1 MTTSVSLGIITFAI
15 IAIIVI
21 IIVLSLMNK
30 AKKKK
35 FENKIEELEKEKNLI
50 ASTPI
55 MSELQKVEEII
66 KTEKME
72 EKYKNW
78 EERFED
84 IKKDDITK
92 ITDMIVDL
100 DVASSFDKKEAK
112 IKIAKAEL
120 QIYTS
125 KAKADN
131 ILKEIKDITVSEEK
145 YRGIV
150 TKLKKKYRSLEQDF
164 NENKKDYE
172 DSAEPIELQFEN
184 IEKRFLAF
192 DKSMEDHEYS
202 EVVHLVKALDT
213 MVDHISIVIKETPN
227 IMLMINHLIPQR
239 IEEIVRINEDLV
251 KQGYCLDYLKIS
263 YNVEQTKKRVSK
275 ILDRVKVLNLEDC
288 MFELKTIL
296 DYLDS
301 LFNEFTKEKVA
312 RKEYENT
319 TKIFKNKL
327 KRVNDVVKDIYN
339 QMDDIKKMYDLKD
352 EDIKHLDEV
361 NKRLLEINVKYKKI
375 LDAVKKQ
382 KAAYS
387 KVDKEVSLLA
397 LELKNLEEDL
407 DLSLKTLG
415 SMYDDE
421 VRAREQLEEIQ
432 DLLKECKK
440 VIRSYKLPIISNNY
454 FIELAEA
461 NEAIGEIIKE
471 LEKKPITIKTLN
483 VRVDT
488 ARDLVLKL
496 YNTTNEMIKN
506 ARLAEIA
513 IVYGNRYRHDYE
525 EIDRGLNTAQIMF
538 YKGKYKQALETSINT
553 INFIEPSI
561 ERKVYDLYEEK

>member
-1 MTTSVSLGIITFAI
+1 MTTSVSLGIVTFAI
-15 IAIIVI
+15 IAVIII

-72 EKYKNW
+72 ERYKNW
-78 EERFED
+78 EERFEN
-84 IKKDDITK
+84 IKKDDVTK

-100 DVASSFDKKEAK
+100 DVISSFDKKEAK
-112 IKIAKAEL
+112 IKIAKTEL
-120 QIYTS
+120 QIYTA
-125 KAKADN
+125 KVKADN

-150 TKLKKKYRSLEQDF
+150 TKLKKKYRSLEQEF
-164 NENKKDYE
+164 NDNKKDYE
-172 DSAEPIELQFEN
+172 DSSEAIELQFEN
-184 IEKRFLAF
+184 IEKRFLSFEKA
-192 DKSMEDHEYS
+192 MEDNEYS
-202 EVVHLVKALDT
+202 EVVHIVKALDT
-213 MVDHISIVIKETPN
+213 MVDHIAIVVKETPN
-227 IMLMINHLIPQR
+227 IMLMLNHLIPQR
-239 IEEIVRINEDLV
+239 MNEITKINNDLI
-251 KQGYCLDYLKIS
+251 KQGYCLDYLKID
-263 YNVEQTKKRVSK
+263 YNIEETKKRTNK
-275 ILDRVKVLNLEDC
+275 ILDKVKVLNLEDC

-301 LFNEFTKEKVA
+301 IFNEFTKEKVA
-312 RKEYENT
+312 RKEYEDT

-327 KRVNDVVKDIYN
+327 NRVNDVVKDIYN
-339 QMDDIKKMYDLKD
+339 QMDDIKKMYDLTD
-352 EDIKHLDEV
+352 NDIKHLDEV
-361 NKRLLEINVKYKKI
+361 NKRLLEINVKYKKL
-375 LDAVKKQ
+375 LDAIKKQ
-382 KAAYS
+382 KEAYS
-387 KVDKEVSLLA
+387 KAEKEVSLLA
-397 LELKNLEEDL
+397 LNLKTLEEDL

-432 DLLKECKK
+432 ELLKECKK

-483 VRVDT
+483 IRVDT

-506 ARLAEIA
+506 ARLAEIS
-513 IVYGNRYRHDYE
+513 IVYGNRYRYDYE
-525 EIDRGLNTAQIMF
+525 EIDRGLNSAQMLF
-538 YKGKYKQALETSINT
+538 YKGKYKQALDTAMNT
-553 INFIEPSI
+553 ISFIEPSI

>member
-1 MTTSVSLGIITFAI
+1 MTTSVSLGIVTFAI
-15 IAIIVI
+15 IAVIII
-21 IIVLSLMNK
+21 IIVLSLMKK

-50 ASTPI
+50 ASTPV

-72 EKYKNW
+72 ERYKNW
-78 EERFED
+78 EERFES
-84 IKKDDITK
+84 IRKDDVNK

-100 DVASSFDKKEAK
+100 DVISSFDKKEAK
-112 IKIAKAEL
+112 IKIAKTEL
-120 QIYTS
+120 QICTA
-125 KAKADN
+125 KVKADN
-131 ILKEIKDITVSEEK
+131 ILKEIQDITVSEEK

-150 TKLKKKYRSLEQDF
+150 TKLKKKYRSLEKEF
-164 NENKKDYE
+164 NDNKKDYE
-172 DSAEPIELQFEN
+172 DSIDAIELQFEN
-184 IEKRFLAF
+184 IEKRFLSFEKA
-192 DKSMEDHEYS
+192 MEDNEYS
-202 EVVHLVKALDT
+202 EVVHIVKALDT
-213 MVDHISIVIKETPN
+213 MVDHIAIVVKETPN

-239 IEEIVRINEDLV
+239 IDEILKINNDLT
-251 KQGYCLDYLKIS
+251 KQGYCLDYLKIE
-263 YNVEQTKKRVSK
+263 YNMEETKKRINK
-275 ILDRVKVLNLEDC
+275 ILDKVKVLNLEDC

-312 RKEYENT
+312 KKEYEDT

-327 KRVNDVVKDIYN
+327 KRVNDVVKDIYS
-339 QMDDIKKMYDLKD
+339 QMDDIKKMYDLND
-352 EDIKHLDEV
+352 EDIKHLDAV
-361 NKRLLEINVKYKKI
+361 NKRLLEINVKYKNL
-375 LDAVKKQ
+375 LDAIKNQ
-382 KAAYS
+382 QEAYS
-387 KVDKEVSLLA
+387 KAEKQVSMLA
-397 LELKNLEEDL
+397 LELKTLEEDL

-432 DLLKECKK
+432 ELLKECKK

-454 FIELAEA
+454 FVELAEA

-483 VRVDT
+483 IRVDT

-506 ARLAEIA
+506 ARLSEIA
-513 IVYGNRYRHDYE
+513 IVYGNRYRYEYE
-525 EIDRGLNTAQIMF
+525 EIDRGLNSAQMLF
-538 YKGKYKQALETSINT
+538 YKGKYKQALDTSINT
-553 INFIEPSI
+553 IKFIEPSI
-561 ERKVYDLYEEK
+561 ERKVYDLYEER

>member
-1 MTTSVSLGIITFAI
+1 MNTSVSLGIVTFVI
-15 IAIIVI
+15 IAIIAV
-21 IIVLSLMNK
+21 IIVLSLMHK
-30 AKKKK
+30 QKKKK
-35 FENKIEELEKEKNLI
+35 FERKIEELEKEKNLI
-50 ASTPI
+50 SSTPV

-72 EKYKNW
+72 EKYKDW
-78 EERFED
+78 EDRFEE
-84 IKKDDITK
+84 IKKVDITK
-92 ITDMIVDL
+92 ITDMLVDL
-100 DVASSFDKKEAK
+100 DVISSFDKKEAK
-112 IKIAKAEL
+112 IKIAKTEL
-120 QIYTS
+120 QICTA
-125 KAKADN
+125 KVKADT

-150 TKLKKKYRSLEQDF
+150 TKLKKKYRELEKTF

-172 DSAEPIELQFEN
+172 DSTDAIQMQFEN
-184 IEKRFLAF
+184 IEKRFLTF
-192 DKSMEDHEYS
+192 DKVMEEHEYS
-202 EVVHLVKALDT
+202 EVVHIVKALDT
-213 MVDHISIVIKETPN
+213 MIEHISIVVKETPN

-239 IEEIVRINEDLV
+239 MKEITKINSDLL
-251 KQGYCLDYLKIS
+251 KQGYCLDYLNLD
-263 YNVEQTKKRVSK
+263 YNIEETTKRTNK

-301 LFNEFTKEKVA
+301 LFNDFTKEKQA
-312 RKEYENT
+312 KREYEDT

-327 KRVNDVVKDIYN
+327 KRVNNVVKDIYN
-339 QMDDIKKMYDLKD
+339 QMDDIKKMYDLTDKD
-352 EDIKHLDEV
+352 ITHLDEV
-361 NKRLLEINVKYKKI
+361 NKKLLEINVKYKR
-375 LDAVKKQ
+375 LVDAIKDKKEAFS
-382 KAAYS
+382 KA
-387 KVDKEVSLLA
+387 DREVSLLA
-397 LELKNLEEDL
+397 IDLKNLEEDL

-432 DLLKECKK
+432 QLLKECKK

-454 FIELAEA
+454 FVELAEA

-483 VRVDT
+483 IRVDT

-506 ARLAEIA
+506 AALAEIA
-513 IVYGNRYRHDYE
+513 IVYGNRYRSEYE
-525 EIDRGLNTAQIMF
+525 EIDRGLNSAQILF
-538 YKGKYKQALETSINT
+538 YKGKYKQALDTSINT
-553 INFIEPSI
+553 INFVEPNV
-561 ERKVYDLYEEK
+561 EGKVYQIYEGK

>member
-1 MTTSVSLGIITFAI
+1 MTTSVSLGIVTFAI
-15 IAIIVI
+15 IAVIVI

-30 AKKKK
+30 AKKKE
-35 FENKIEELEKEKNLI
+35 FESKIEELEKEKNLI
-50 ASTPI
+50 ASTPV

-72 EKYKNW
+72 ERYKNW
-78 EERFED
+78 EERFES
-84 IKKDDITK
+84 IKKDDVTK

-100 DVASSFDKKEAK
+100 DVISSFDKKEAK
-112 IKIAKAEL
+112 IKIAKTEL
-120 QIYTS
+120 QIYTA
-125 KAKADN
+125 KVKADN

-150 TKLKKKYRSLEQDF
+150 TKLKKKYRALEKEF
-164 NENKKDYE
+164 NDNKKDYE
-172 DSAEPIELQFEN
+172 DSSEAIELQFEN
-184 IEKRFLAF
+184 IEKRFLSFEKA
-192 DKSMEDHEYS
+192 MEDNEYG
-202 EVVHLVKALDT
+202 EVVHIVKALDT
-213 MVDHISIVIKETPN
+213 MVDHIAIVVKESPN
-227 IMLMINHLIPQR
+227 LMLMINHLIPQR
-239 IEEIVRINEDLV
+239 IEEITRINKDLV
-251 KQGYCLDYLKIS
+251 KQGYSLDYLKID
-263 YNVEQTKKRVSK
+263 YNIEETKKRTNK

-312 RKEYENT
+312 RKEYEDT

-327 KRVNDVVKDIYN
+327 KRVNDVVKDIYI
-339 QMDDIKKMYDLKD
+339 QMDDIKKMYDLTD
-352 EDIKHLDEV
+352 NDIKQLDIV
-361 NKRLLEINVKYKKI
+361 NKRLLKINVKYKKL
-375 LDAVKKQ
+375 LDAIKNKEE
-382 KAAYS
+382 AYS
-387 KVDKEVSLLA
+387 KAEKQVSLLA
-397 LELKNLEEDL
+397 LDLKTLEEDL

-432 DLLKECKK
+432 ELLKECKK

-454 FIELAEA
+454 FVELAEA
-461 NEAIGEIIKE
+461 NEAIKEIIKE

-483 VRVDT
+483 IRVDT

-506 ARLAEIA
+506 ARLSEIA
-513 IVYGNRYRHDYE
+513 IVYGNRYRYDYE
-525 EIDRGLNTAQIMF
+525 EIDRGLNSAQMLF
-538 YKGKYKQALETSINT
+538 YKGKYKQALDTSLNT
-553 INFIEPSI
+553 INFIEPTI
-561 ERKVYDLYEEK
+561 ERKVYDLYEKK